1 MKKNLARSAAL
12 VAGLGTT
19 LVASAQTDTTGLDL
33 GALLGGAGV
42 AGFIGLLVVLW
53 ILRRIFFNN

>member
-12 VAGLGTT
+12 AAGLSTT

-53 ILRRIFFNN
+53 ILRRVFFGN